1 MGDIT
6 RQGWNSQGG
15 PPEEVN
21 LKLGERGGGH
31 FFLVEEPDSNGVG
44 AGRSQLS
51 SQRMASS
58 RAWLEQRLLRWTRKE
73 RLGEGKEQPQN

>member
-15 PPEEVN
+15 PPEEEN
-21 LKLGERGGGH
+21 LKLGERGGA
-31 FFLVEEPDSNGVG
+31 FFLVEERDSNGVG

-51 SQRMASS
+51 LQRMVSS
-58 RAWLEQRLLRWTRKE
+58 PAWLEQRRLRWTWKE